1 MQNLRAQKVGCE
13 VARNRHYDGAVVQ
26 RQRLLTVVAVIGG
39 SVTAGFGVMQL
50 IFSNSFGYIGFINL
64 GTVALYAVIPSLCR
78 FGELVAPLAL
88 IMVAY
93 VSMTFVCWHL
103 GTGTGVEFYF
113 LIAAVAAVMVVGIER
128 IWLAIAVA
136 AIGVSLVITLEFSV
150 PRDTGAEPAW
160 FVTVGFIVNTIG
172 AGVLAVAMVWYGLR
186 QIASA
191 EAAMEQEYQRSEAL
205 LANILPASIAKR
217 LKDPSN
223 SVIAD
228 KYDDASILF
237 ADIAGYTERAGDTP
251 PEELVAFLD
260 DLYTSL
266 DALVTEHGLE
276 KVKTSGDAYMVV
288 SGVPQARPDHLEA
301 LADLALDIA
310 NAVAGLTDS
319 RGRAV
324 PLRIGMASGPVV
336 AGVVGHSASSTTCGA
351 TPSTSRPEWNP
362 HRCCRT
368 HSSAAA
374 GLPATPRSLC
384 LRGTWRRRGQGQRRH
399 AHLVS
404 GRPKRWPARPG
415 GKFGQWTSDDPHRH
429 IAESEA
435 WNDSRKSAWGL
446 DGTRYRRRPSRV
458 GLVSAVEGVARPQ
471 SQLALRCARPSMTG
485 HRDRPQPDG
494 QQLRRPR

>member
-1 MQNLRAQKVGCE
+1 M
-13 VARNRHYDGAVVQ
+13 Q
-26 RQRLLTVVAVIGG
+26 RQRLLSVVAVIGG

-50 IFSNSFGYIGFINL
+50 IFSNGFGYIGFVNL
-64 GTVALYAVIPSLCR
+64 GTVALYAVIPSLYR

-128 IWLAIAVA
+128 IGLAIAAA

-150 PRDTGAEPAW
+150 PRDTGAEPPW
-160 FVTVGFIVNTIG
+160 FVKVGFIVNTIG

-217 LKDPSN
+217 LKDRSN

-237 ADIAGYTERAGDTP
+237 ADIAGYTERASDTS
-251 PEELVAFLD
+251 PEELVARR
-260 DLYTSL
+260 
-266 DALVTEHGLE
+266 GLE

-288 SGVPQARPDHLEA
+288 SGVPQPRPDHLEA

-310 NAVAGLTDS
+310 DAVAGLTDS

-336 AGVVGHSASSTTCGA
+336 AGVVGSQRFFYDVWGDAVNVASRMESTVAVGRIQV
-351 TPSTSRPEWNP
+351 PKPVYQR
-362 HRCCRT
+362 
-368 HSSAAA
+368 
-374 GLPATPRSLC
+374 
-384 LRGTWRRRGQGQRRH
+384 LRDHFVFEERGDVEVKGKGVMHTWY
-399 AHLVS
+399 LVGRYG
-404 GRPKRWPARPG
+404 GRPGIRPA
-415 GKFGQWTSDDPHRH
+415 K
-429 IAESEA
+429 
-435 WNDSRKSAWGL
+435 
-446 DGTRYRRRPSRV
+446 
-458 GLVSAVEGVARPQ
+458 
-471 SQLALRCARPSMTG
+471 
-485 HRDRPQPDG
+485 
-494 QQLRRPR
+494 

>member
-1 MQNLRAQKVGCE
+1 MSSTADAGPRATMNLEAQRVGCE
-13 VARNRHYDGAVVQ
+13 VARNRHYDRAVVQ
-26 RQRLLTVVAVIGG
+26 RQRLLSVVAVIGG
-39 SVTAGFGVMQL
+39 SVTAAFGFMQL

-64 GTVALYAVIPSLCR
+64 GTVVLYAVIPSLYR
-78 FGELVAPLAL
+78 FGELVAPLGL

-113 LIAAVAAVMVVGIER
+113 LIAAIAAVMTVGIER
-128 IWLAIAVA
+128 IGLALPAS

-150 PRDTGAEPAW
+150 PRDTGAEPPW

-186 QIASA
+186 QIAS
-191 EAAMEQEYQRSEAL
+191 SEAL
-205 LANILPASIAKR
+205 LANILPATIAKR
-217 LKDPSN
+217 LKDRSH

-237 ADIAGYTERAGDTP
+237 ADIAGYTERASDTS

-266 DALVTEHGLE
+266 DALVTRHGLE

-288 SGVPQARPDHLEA
+288 SGVPQPRPDHLEA

-310 NAVAGLTDS
+310 DAVAGLTDS

-336 AGVVGHSASSTTCGA
+336 AGVVGS
-351 TPSTSRPEWNP
+351 
-362 HRCCRT
+362 
-368 HSSAAA
+368 
-374 GLPATPRSLC
+374 
-384 LRGTWRRRGQGQRRH
+384 QR
-399 AHLVS
+399 
-404 GRPKRWPARPG
+404 
-415 GKFGQWTSDDPHRH
+415 FF
-429 IAESEA
+429 
-435 WNDSRKSAWGL
+435 
-446 DGTRYRRRPSRV
+446 Y
-458 GLVSAVEGVARPQ
+458 
-471 SQLALRCARPSMTG
+471 
-485 HRDRPQPDG
+485 
-494 QQLRRPR
+494 